1 MLKMKYRIMEIE
13 LTFLH
18 YIIAQDEESLAH
30 QIVMEQKSENFPGLV
45 QECSQFINELKILEW
60 KRIVKKAILTANTNE
75 LKEEI
80 KEKYKKLRNSELVN
94 KDFGRKDYIN
104 NLDLLQ
110 ARTMFKYC
118 SSMTQHVKMNQKS
131 NKSYADALWRC
142 EECGLQDTNSH
153 LLWCAGYE
161 ALRDGKDLENY
172 EQICD
177 YLHKVFM
184 ASNEKLLV

>member
-1 MLKMKYRIMEIE
+1 MEIK

-30 QIVMEQKSENFPGLV
+30 QIEMDQKSENIPGLV

-60 KRIVKKAILTANTNE
+60 KRIVKKAIVTANTNE

-110 ARTMFKYC
+110 ARTMFKFR

-142 EECGLQDTNSH
+142 DECGLQDTNSH

-161 ALRDGKDLENY
+161 ALRDGKDLENDK
-172 EQICD
+172 QLCD
-177 YLHKVFM
+177 YLHKVFL
-184 ASNEKLLV
+184 ARNEKLLV